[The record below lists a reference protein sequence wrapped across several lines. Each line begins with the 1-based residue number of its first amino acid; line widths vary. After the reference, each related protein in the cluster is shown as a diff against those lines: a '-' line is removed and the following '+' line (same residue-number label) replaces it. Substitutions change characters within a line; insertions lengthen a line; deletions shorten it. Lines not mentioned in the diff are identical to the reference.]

1 MFAHFYHLSASQVI
15 FKKKVQYLN
24 VLNDK
29 DIIGFEMGNIY
40 NISTFKVELF
50 YCSESINWIFADSDM
65 HNITT

>member
-1 MFAHFYHLSASQVI
+1 MI

-29 DIIGFEMGNIY
+29 DIIGFEMGNI

-50 YCSESINWIFADSDM
+50 YCSESIN
-65 HNITT
+65 